1 MYYYNN
7 MEQQIAEIT
16 EENNFIIQYLVQQ
29 NIIFDQIVVEPHL
42 LTPEELLKQ
51 SMTLNTYLKQIYRK
65 QIVIQNSMRE
75 ETSA

>member
-1 MYYYNN
+1 

-29 NIIFDQIVVEPHL
+29 NIIFDQIVVEPHF

-51 SMTLNTYLKQIYRK
+51 SMTLNTYLKHIYRK